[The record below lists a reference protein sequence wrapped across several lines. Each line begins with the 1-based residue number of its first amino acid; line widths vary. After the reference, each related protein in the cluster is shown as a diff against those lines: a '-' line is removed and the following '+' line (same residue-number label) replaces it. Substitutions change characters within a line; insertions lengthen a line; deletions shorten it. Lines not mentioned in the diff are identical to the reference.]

1 MERVESKIDSLMRKM
16 MNKGSLMN
24 VLNGLNSTN
33 KKQSDLEL
41 QYNH

>member
-24 VLNGLNSTN
+24 VLNDLNSTN